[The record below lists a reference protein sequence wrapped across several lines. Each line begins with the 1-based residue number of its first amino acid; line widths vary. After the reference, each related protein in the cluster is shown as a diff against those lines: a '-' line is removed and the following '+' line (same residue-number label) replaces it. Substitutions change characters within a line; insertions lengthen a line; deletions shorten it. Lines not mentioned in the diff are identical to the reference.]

1 MIWLHFIWIMVVW
14 RKRKIEEMV
23 MRNRNEN
30 EKTLKRA
37 KMKRK
42 EKWEMEWTQKGRI
55 KKGVR
60 SLGWKIP
67 KFTPIRL
74 RIESVFEYERV
85 FFGES
90 LKTTVHCMIACKH
103 LYHGCIWQKDLYY
116 LSSVYLNIL
125 FKTKMTYLF
134 CKFKIVDM
142 LDIRLNKTN
151 DNFDWFKFVWL
162 YFF

>member
-1 MIWLHFIWIMVVW
+1 
-14 RKRKIEEMV
+14 
-23 MRNRNEN
+23 
-30 EKTLKRA
+30 
-37 KMKRK
+37 
-42 EKWEMEWTQKGRI
+42 
-55 KKGVR
+55 
-60 SLGWKIP
+60 
-67 KFTPIRL
+67 
-74 RIESVFEYERV
+74 
-85 FFGES
+85 
-90 LKTTVHCMIACKH
+90 MIACKH

-162 YFF
+162 YFFLVCIM